1 MAENLL
7 QASGLYHVYE
17 SQAEEGNVVALRG
30 LSIGLQDGEAVAVFG
45 PSGAGKSTLLKAL
58 GGLMKPSA
66 GVVRLAGED
75 VTRMAP
81 EQLVRHRRATV
92 SFIFQE
98 GNLLP
103 HLSARDNVMQP
114 LRHAGVPHREALLR
128 VEEMLEY
135 LGLASRA
142 RALPEQLSGGEAQR
156 TAIARALI
164 TRPRLI
170 LADEPTGSVDPVTA
184 RSIMALFSRLHK
196 EQDVAFLIVTHSEM
210 VSDFA
215 DRSLELQDGRF
226 IAQHGGDVELEDLA
240 QTREILL
247 GGDGQL
253 TLTPDLLAELG
264 GAGRYEVRE
273 LRRHRL
279 TLSRV
284 SEERDTHCAACNTRF
299 DDDEVQCAKCGA
311 LRG

>member
-1 MAENLL
+1 MTEELL
-7 QASGLYHVYE
+7 KATGLYHVFE

-30 LSIGLQDGEAVAVFG
+30 LSVALRDGEAVAVVG

-58 GGLMKPSA
+58 GGLLKPSA
-66 GVVRLAGED
+66 GVVQLAGED
-75 VTRMAP
+75 ITRMAA
-81 EQLVRHRRATV
+81 EQLVQHRRATV

-103 HLSARDNVMQP
+103 HLSARDNVLQP
-114 LRHAGVPHREALLR
+114 LRHVGVPHREAVAR
-128 VEEMLEY
+128 VAEMLDY
-135 LGLASRA
+135 LGISERA
-142 RALPEQLSGGEAQR
+142 HALPEQLSGGEAQR

-184 RSIMALFSRLHK
+184 RSIMELFTRLHK
-196 EQDVAFLIVTHSEM
+196 EQEVAFLVVTHSEM
-210 VSDFA
+210 VADFA

-226 IAQHGGDVELEDLA
+226 IAQHGEDVELEDLA
-240 QTREILL
+240 LTRELL
-247 GGDGQL
+247 LDAGGNL
-253 TLTPDLLAELG
+253 TLTPDLLEELG
-264 GAGRYEVRE
+264 GPGRYEVRD

-284 SEERDTHCAACNTRF
+284 ADERSNVCEACNTPF
-299 DDDEVQCAKCGA
+299 EGDKMQCGNCGA
-311 LRG
+311 LRS